1 MKNIYSTP
9 EIDIIEVKAS
19 EVITASG
26 DGYDFNLDDEDNLQG

>member
-19 EVITASG
+19 EVITTSG
-26 DGYDFNLDDEDNLQG
+26 DFNLDDDEDILIG